1 MTHPSRPAPG
11 IPVLCGSLSR
21 FPSPLGRVM
30 HEAAYKALG
39 LDYRYQPFEI
49 RDVRAA
55 LDAMR
60 TLGIRGCG
68 VSMPF
73 KVEVMPHLDDIDPLA
88 ARIGAVNTV
97 VNQGGRLT
105 GFNTDAWGARAAFE
119 EVGALADARVLLLGA
134 GGAARAVAFAFR
146 EAGAALVI
154 ANRSASKA
162 RELAR
167 AVEAEA
173 SGDLSLTRE
182 LGAYDAVVNA
192 SSAGMSDV
200 DPASPVASS
209 SLRPDLVV
217 QDIVYKP
224 THTRLVSTALEA
236 GCRVVHGGRMLLHQ
250 ATRQFELYTGET
262 APRDVMDREL
272 RRALGEPERA

>member
-1 MTHPSRPAPG
+1 MTQPSRPPPG

-21 FPSPLGRVM
+21 YPSPLGRVM
-30 HEAAYKALG
+30 HEAAYRSLG

-60 TLGIRGCG
+60 ALGIRGCG

-119 EVGALADARVLLLGA
+119 EVGQLEGARVLLLGA
-134 GGAARAVAFAFR
+134 GGAARAAAFAFR
-146 EAGAALVI
+146 EAGATLVI
-154 ANRSASKA
+154 ANRSAGKA

-167 AVEAEA
+167 AVSAEA
-173 SGDLSLTRE
+173 SGDLSLVRE
-182 LGAYDAVVNA
+182 LDNYDAVVNA
-192 SSAGMSDV
+192 SSAGMTDV
-200 DPASPVASS
+200 DAASPVPVAA
-209 SLRPDLVV
+209 LRSELVV

-224 THTRLVSTALEA
+224 TRTRLVVDALTA

-272 RRALGEPERA
+272 RRALEEPGV

>member
-1 MTHPSRPAPG
+1 
-11 IPVLCGSLSR
+11 
-21 FPSPLGRVM
+21 M
-30 HEAAYKALG
+30 HEAAYRALA

-73 KVEVMPHLDDIDPLA
+73 KVEVMPHLDDVDPLA

-119 EVGALADARVLLLGA
+119 EVGQLQGARVLLLGA

-154 ANRSASKA
+154 ANRSSGKA
-162 RELAR
+162 RDLAR
-167 AVEAEA
+167 AVSAEA
-173 SGDLSLTRE
+173 SGDLSLVRE
-182 LGAYDAVVNA
+182 LDDYDAVVNA
-192 SSAGMSDV
+192 SSAGMTDV
-200 DPASPVASS
+200 DATSPVPVSA
-209 SLRPDLVV
+209 LRPQLVV

-224 THTRLVSTALEA
+224 TRTQLVVDALGV
-236 GCRVVHGGRMLLHQ
+236 GCSVVHGGRMLLHQ

-272 RRALGEPERA
+272 RRALEEPGV

>member
-1 MTHPSRPAPG
+1 MTTTSRSQSG

-30 HEAAYKALG
+30 HEAAYRALG

-49 RDVRAA
+49 HDVRAA

-60 TLGIRGCG
+60 ALGIRGCG

-73 KVEVMPHLDDIDPLA
+73 KLAVLEHLDDVDPLA
-88 ARIGAVNTV
+88 AQIGAVNTV
-97 VNQGGRLT
+97 VNQAGRLT
-105 GFNTDAWGARAAFE
+105 GYNTDAWGARAAFE
-119 EVGALADARVLLLGA
+119 EERPLEGARVLLLGA

-146 EAGAALVI
+146 EAGARLTIV
-154 ANRSASKA
+154 NRSATKA

-167 AVEAEA
+167 AVGAEH
-173 SGDLSLTRE
+173 SSDLSLVGE
-182 LGAYDAVVNA
+182 LGDYDAVVNA
-192 SSAGMSDV
+192 SSVGMTDV
-200 DPASPVASS
+200 DPSSPVPARA
-209 SLRPDLVV
+209 LRSGLLV

-224 THTRLVSTALEA
+224 TRTTLVRDALSA
-236 GCRVVHGGRMLLHQ
+236 GCPVVHGGRMLLHQ

-272 RRALGEPERA
+272 RRALGEAHLP